1 MADLIA
7 QGEQPSDR
15 WRRALPTGRPVL
27 LGRTTPSWAVPW
39 DDRISR
45 EHVKLTWNGETLRIE
60 QLVEAKNPVFL
71 RGEAVALA
79 SIAPGQHFVIGK
91 TTFSVL
97 EDRIALTLDLP
108 EPFQEQAFSTQYFIG
123 CVFDILIYGSRT

>member
-15 WRRALPTGRPVL
+15 WRRALPLGQPVL
-27 LGRTTPSWAVPW
+27 LGRTTIPWAVPW

-45 EHVKLTWNGETLRIE
+45 EHARLTWTGEALRIE
-60 QLVEAKNPVFL
+60 QLAEAKNPIFL
-71 RGEAVALA
+71 RGEAVAA
-79 SIAPGQHFVIGK
+79 ATITPGQHFVIGK

-108 EPFQEQAFSTQYFIG
+108 EPFQEQSF
-123 CVFDILIYGSRT
+123 